1 MRRWPS
7 GWAAEMRF
15 AFVTQPAIF
24 LERPNRYLVIVQL
37 RDGQIVQAHCPDP
50 GRLRELLIPGV
61 TVHVSPASHTLRK
74 TAYDLR
80 FVEHPVH
87 GQLISLD
94 TRLPN
99 QVAWEGLQTGFFT
112 PFVGY
117 SVIEREVRTPIAHSG
132 IQSRIDFRLWNA
144 QGQPCWIEVKSATLV
159 EARIAQFPDAVTERG
174 RRHLLE
180 LIQLRQAGAR
190 TAVLFIVQ
198 RPDADC
204 VMPKWETDP
213 EFGKTLAGARAA
225 GVELYAYTCTLTTTE
240 MELAQPIPVLT
251 DTPRVANG

>member
-1 MRRWPS
+1 
-7 GWAAEMRF
+7 MRF
-15 AFVTQPAIF
+15 AFTTQPAIF

-37 RDGQIVQAHCPDP
+37 QDGQVVQAHCPDP

-61 TVHVSPASHTLRK
+61 IVHVSPASHSLRK

-87 GQLISLD
+87 GQLVSLD

-99 QVAWEGLQTGFFT
+99 QVVWEGLQGDFFS

-117 SVIEREVRTPIAHSG
+117 KRIEREVRTPVAEWG
-132 IQSRIDFRLWNA
+132 IHSRIDFRLWAA
-144 QGQPCWIEVKSATLV
+144 QRGACWIEVKSATLV
-159 EARIAQFPDAVTERG
+159 EARIARFPDAVTERG

-180 LIQLRQAGAR
+180 LIHLRQQGER

-204 VMPKWETDP
+204 VMPQWGTDP
-213 EFGKTLAGARAA
+213 EFGKTLANARAA
-225 GVELYAYTCTLTTTE
+225 GVELYAYTCTLTTTV
-240 MELAQPIPVLT
+240 MTLAQPIPVIT
-251 DTPRVANG
+251 TR